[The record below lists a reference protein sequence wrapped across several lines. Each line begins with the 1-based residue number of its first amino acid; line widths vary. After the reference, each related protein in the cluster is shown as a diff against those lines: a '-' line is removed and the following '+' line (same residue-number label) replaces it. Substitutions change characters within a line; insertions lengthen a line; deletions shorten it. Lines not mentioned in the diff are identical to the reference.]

1 MASPNS
7 NVPTPVPF
15 PQPEGI
21 RNPNAASPTAE
32 SPKTRERT
40 STNASIVSNK
50 IRTATGKLMDVNPP
64 PGMWAAAGTTAAKAP
79 SITDIRKG
87 SFGSDGWNEDS
98 QRKRAGSRT
107 SQGEQRSR
115 ASTNAASPIDQSERP
130 SFGGQRK
137 VSSSNALNT
146 EAFPALA
153 EEDTRQVAGYDGYDE
168 RPNTGR
174 QSKHSSESATEHF
187 DDDRP
192 QQPKRTSSGRYANGY
207 VPPPKLPWKK
217 SFMIGLKGFWKWFL
231 TPAGFLI
238 TLYGLN
244 VVAWGGML
252 FLLLCNAAP
261 AMCTPTCDDINS
273 PRRKWVEY
281 DSQILNALFCVTG
294 FGLAPW
300 RFRDLYYW
308 ACWRIGG
315 SSRTETGIR
324 RLAGIHRGWF
334 RLPGSDRLPDKAG
347 ATVVDPEDPAVP
359 IPVQM
364 IPDPPPTA
372 IRAPPTKS
380 WKMDFV
386 IWMNVW
392 NTFFQ
397 VVLCFYMWHYNR
409 IDRPSWATGLFVALG
424 CGVAGAAGIMMWHE
438 GKNVKKVEGVPMR
451 RDYGDQRDDEEAQN
465 IPLVTTGVATK
476 S

>member
-192 QQPKRTSSGRYANGY
+192 QQPKRTSSGR
-207 VPPPKLPWKK
+207 VR
-217 SFMIGLKGFWKWFL
+217 
-231 TPAGFLI
+231 
-238 TLYGLN
+238 
-244 VVAWGGML
+244 
-252 FLLLCNAAP
+252 LLL
-261 AMCTPTCDDINS
+261 
-273 PRRKWVEY
+273 
-281 DSQILNALFCVTG
+281 
-294 FGLAPW
+294 
-300 RFRDLYYW
+300 
-308 ACWRIGG
+308 
-315 SSRTETGIR
+315 
-324 RLAGIHRGWF
+324 HH
-334 RLPGSDRLPDKAG
+334 PDKHANHG
-347 ATVVDPEDPAVP
+347 AVCQRLRTTSQVAVEE
-359 IPVQM
+359 IVH
-364 IPDPPPTA
+364 D
-372 IRAPPTKS
+372 RA
-380 WKMDFV
+380 
-386 IWMNVW
+386 
-392 NTFFQ
+392 
-397 VVLCFYMWHYNR
+397 
-409 IDRPSWATGLFVALG
+409 
-424 CGVAGAAGIMMWHE
+424 
-438 GKNVKKVEGVPMR
+438 
-451 RDYGDQRDDEEAQN
+451 
-465 IPLVTTGVATK
+465 
-476 S
+476 